1 MTVRKI
7 AEVKLGEAL
16 TLDPRGTGRF
26 LVRIIDEGE
35 GSSAVY
41 PASALEAAAS
51 ARIFPAGT
59 HMYLDHAP
67 DSRRGV
73 HGERSIRDLASV
85 LTSDAVYDPT
95 SRALVGEAQAVAGWE
110 HTLEGLAPHVG
121 LSISGLAEVEPPAEQ
136 GGKPIVTQLLAAE
149 SVDWVVK
156 AGRGGAV
163 LAILESAPASEAA
176 TDDRRDQLQRAVRA
190 TYPPNDDA
198 WTGVRDFDD
207 SARTVWFHADNT
219 LWQQPYEVAADDLS
233 ITLTGTRLEVRAVTQ
248 FVPAHSAGV
257 ATTESPK
264 EELMP
269 EITQAELDALNTR
282 AIDAEKRAETAE
294 AALAEAE
301 KAKRT
306 TEARKAAAAKVA
318 EAAKDLPDSM
328 VARITATVEAQVGE
342 TLPDDIDQTVTAA
355 VEAERQYLA
364 SITESSRLTGF
375 GATTTTES
383 APRARRTHNAFGREI
398 KES

>member
-1 MTVRKI
+1 MTVRKLT
-7 AEVKLGEAL
+7 EVKLGEAL

-41 PASALEAAAS
+41 PAAALEAAAA
-51 ARIFPAGT
+51 ARVFPAGT

-121 LSISGLAEVEPPAEQ
+121 LSISGLAEVEPPTEQ

-190 TYPPNDDA
+190 TYPPTNDDS
-198 WTGVRDFDD
+198 WVGVRDFDD
-207 SARTVWFHADNT
+207 SARTVWFHAENT

-248 FVPAHSAGV
+248 FVPVSSTAGV
-257 ATTESPK
+257 TEGNTTTK
-264 EELMP
+264 EESMP
-269 EITQAELDALNTR
+269 EISQAELDALHNQLTAANER
-282 AIDAEKRAETAE
+282 AEAAEAKIAEAAAATIKATNAARITEATKDLPEQMAARIASLFAGRADEVTEADLTAAVDAEKAY
-294 AALAEAE
+294 ALS
-301 KAKRT
+301 
-306 TEARKAAAAKVA
+306 
-318 EAAKDLPDSM
+318 L
-328 VARITATVEAQVGE
+328 
-342 TLPDDIDQTVTAA
+342 
-355 VEAERQYLA
+355 
-364 SITESSRLTGF
+364 TESGRLTGF
-375 GATTTTES
+375 GATKTDTAQTVES
-383 APRARRTHNAFGREI
+383 RGTYTNAFGRTIE
-398 KES
+398 EN

>member
-7 AEVKLGEAL
+7 AEVKHGEAL

-41 PASALEAAAS
+41 PAAALEAAAS

-85 LTSDAVYDPT
+85 LTSDAVYDTT

-190 TYPPNDDA
+190 TYPPTDDDT

-207 SARTVWFHADNT
+207 IARTVWFHADNT

-233 ITLTGTRLEVRAVTQ
+233 VTLTGTRLEVRAVTQ
-248 FVPAHSAGV
+248 FVPVSSTAGV
-257 ATTESPK
+257 TEGNTTTK
-264 EELMP
+264 EESMP
-269 EITQAELDALNTR
+269 EISQAELDALHNQLAAANERAEAAEAKIAEAAAATIKATNTAR
-282 AIDAEKRAETAE
+282 ITEATKDLPEQMATRIANLFAGRTDEVTEADLTAAVDAEKSY
-294 AALAEAE
+294 ALS
-301 KAKRT
+301 
-306 TEARKAAAAKVA
+306 
-318 EAAKDLPDSM
+318 L
-328 VARITATVEAQVGE
+328 
-342 TLPDDIDQTVTAA
+342 
-355 VEAERQYLA
+355 
-364 SITESSRLTGF
+364 TESGRLTGF
-375 GATTTTES
+375 GATTTDTAPVVES
-383 APRARRTHNAFGREI
+383 RGTYTNAFGRTIE
-398 KES
+398 EN

>member
-7 AEVKLGEAL
+7 AEVKHGEAL

-41 PASALEAAAS
+41 PAAALQKAAEERVFA
-51 ARIFPAGT
+51 AGT

-121 LSISGLAEVEPPAEQ
+121 LSISGLAEVEPPADQ

-163 LAILESAPASEAA
+163 MAILESAGHASEAA
-176 TDDRRDQLQRAVRA
+176 DETPQ
-190 TYPPNDDA
+190 
-198 WTGVRDFDD
+198 
-207 SARTVWFHADNT
+207 
-219 LWQQPYEVAADDLS
+219 
-233 ITLTGTRLEVRAVTQ
+233 I
-248 FVPAHSAGV
+248 VPEANSAGV
-257 ATTESPK
+257 TTSDEP
-264 EELMP
+264 EEVTMSDTLK
-269 EITQAELDALNTR
+269 AELEQIREQLATVTAERDEANAKLAEAAAATITATNTARITEATKDLPEQMATRIASLFAGR
-282 AIDAEKRAETAE
+282 ADEVTEADLTAAVDAEKSY
-294 AALAEAE
+294 ALS
-301 KAKRT
+301 
-306 TEARKAAAAKVA
+306 
-318 EAAKDLPDSM
+318 L
-328 VARITATVEAQVGE
+328 
-342 TLPDDIDQTVTAA
+342 
-355 VEAERQYLA
+355 
-364 SITESSRLTGF
+364 TESGRLTGF
-375 GATTTTES
+375 GATTTDTAPVVES
-383 APRARRTHNAFGREI
+383 RGTYTNAFGRTIE
-398 KES
+398 EN

>member
-7 AEVKLGEAL
+7 AEVKHGEAL

-41 PASALEAAAS
+41 PAAALEAAAS

-190 TYPPNDDA
+190 TYPPTDDDT

-233 ITLTGTRLEVRAVTQ
+233 VTLTGTRLEVRAVTQ
-248 FVPAHSAGV
+248 FVPVSSTAGV
-257 ATTESPK
+257 TEGNTTTK
-264 EELMP
+264 EESMP
-269 EITQAELDALNTR
+269 EISQAELDALHNQLAAANERAEAAEAKIAEAAAATIKATNTAR
-282 AIDAEKRAETAE
+282 ITEATKDLPEQMATRIANLFAGRTDEVTEADLTAAVDAEKSY
-294 AALAEAE
+294 ALS
-301 KAKRT
+301 
-306 TEARKAAAAKVA
+306 
-318 EAAKDLPDSM
+318 L
-328 VARITATVEAQVGE
+328 
-342 TLPDDIDQTVTAA
+342 
-355 VEAERQYLA
+355 
-364 SITESSRLTGF
+364 TESGRLTGF
-375 GATTTTES
+375 GATKTDTAPVVES
-383 APRARRTHNAFGREI
+383 RGTYTNAFGRTIE
-398 KES
+398 EN

>member
-1 MTVRKI
+1 MSVRKI

-41 PASALEAAAS
+41 PAAALEAAAS
-51 ARIFPAGT
+51 ARVFPAGT

-95 SRALVGEAQAVAGWE
+95 SRALVGEAQAIAGWE
-110 HTLEGLAPHVG
+110 ATLENLAPHVG
-121 LSISGLAEVEPPAEQ
+121 LSISGLAEVEPSAEP
-136 GGKPIVTQLLAAE
+136 GGKPVVSTLLAAE

-163 LAILESAPASEAA
+163 LSILESAPASEAA
-176 TDDRRDQLQRAVRA
+176 TDDRREQLQRAVRA
-190 TYPPNDDA
+190 TYPPNDDT

-207 SARTVWFHADNT
+207 VARTVWFHADNT

-233 ITLTGTRLEVRAVTQ
+233 VTLTGTRLEVRAVTQ
-248 FVPAHSAGV
+248 FVPASSTAGV
-257 ATTESPK
+257 VSESF
-264 EELMP
+264 EEENMP
-269 EITQAELDALNTR
+269 TIDQAELDRLHEQAAQLE
-282 AIDAEKRAETAE
+282 AITKERDDANAKLAE
-294 AALAEAE
+294 AAAATI
-301 KAKRT
+301 KATNTARI
-306 TEARKAAAAKVA
+306 TEAT
-318 EAAKDLPDSM
+318 KDLPEQ
-328 VARITATVEAQVGE
+328 VAARVSAQFEARTDE
-342 TLPDDIDQTVTAA
+342 VT
-355 VEAERQYLA
+355 EAEVTQAKDAEVAYLA
-364 SITESSRLTGF
+364 ALTESGRLTGF
-375 GATTTTES
+375 GATKTDTAPVVES
-383 APRARRTHNAFGREI
+383 RGTYTNAFGRTIE
-398 KES
+398 EN

>member
-7 AEVKLGEAL
+7 AEVKHGEAL

-41 PASALEAAAS
+41 PAAALEAAAS

-85 LTSDAVYDPT
+85 LTSDAVYDPA

-190 TYPPNDDA
+190 TYPPTDDDT

-233 ITLTGTRLEVRAVTQ
+233 VTLTGTRLEVRAVTQ
-248 FVPAHSAGV
+248 FVPVSSTAGV
-257 ATTESPK
+257 TEGNTTTK
-264 EELMP
+264 EESMP
-269 EITQAELDALNTR
+269 EISQAELDALHNQLAAANERAEAAEAKIAEAAAATIKATNTAR
-282 AIDAEKRAETAE
+282 ITEATKDLPEQMATRIANLFAGRTDEVTEADLTAAVDAEKSY
-294 AALAEAE
+294 ALS
-301 KAKRT
+301 
-306 TEARKAAAAKVA
+306 
-318 EAAKDLPDSM
+318 L
-328 VARITATVEAQVGE
+328 
-342 TLPDDIDQTVTAA
+342 
-355 VEAERQYLA
+355 
-364 SITESSRLTGF
+364 TESGRLTGF
-375 GATTTTES
+375 GATKTDTAPVVES
-383 APRARRTHNAFGREI
+383 RGTYTNAFGRTI
-398 KES
+398 KEN

>member
-1 MTVRKI
+1 MTVRTLS
-7 AEVKLGEAL
+7 EVRLGETL
-16 TLDPRGTGRF
+16 SLDPRGTGKF

-35 GSSAVY
+35 GSSAIY
-41 PASALEAAAS
+41 TREALQRAVGRHFA
-51 ARIFPAGT
+51 AGT

-73 HGERSIRDLASV
+73 HGERSVRDLASV
-85 LTSDAVYDPT
+85 LTTDAYYSDDG
-95 SRALVGEAQAVAGWE
+95 ALVAEAQALPGYEA
-110 HTLEGLAPHVG
+110 TLEALAPHVG
-121 LSISGLAEVEPPAEQ
+121 LSISAVAEVDPPTTP
-136 GGKPIVTQLLAAE
+136 GGKPTVSQFLAVE

-156 AGRGGAV
+156 AGRGGKV
-163 LAILESAPASEAA
+163 MAILESAGTPTIEATA
-176 TDDRRDQLQRAVRA
+176 NERRDQLSAAVRA
-190 TYPPNDDA
+190 AYASGPDEYA
-198 WTGVRDFDD
+198 WVRDFDD
-207 SARTVWFHADNT
+207 NAVVFEFGDQLYS
-219 LWQQPYEVAADDLS
+219 QPYTVTDDDLTA
-233 ITLTGTRLEVRAVTQ
+233 TLTGQRTEVRAVTQ
-248 FVPAHSAGV
+248 YVPAHSAGV

-282 AIDAEKRAETAE
+282 ATDAEKRAETAE

>member
-7 AEVKLGEAL
+7 AEVKHGEAL

-41 PASALEAAAS
+41 PAAALEAAAS

-163 LAILESAPASEAA
+163 LAILESAGTPTIEATA
-176 TDDRRDQLQRAVRA
+176 NERRDQLSSAVRA
-190 TYPPNDDA
+190 TYASGPDEYA
-198 WTGVRDFDD
+198 WVRDFDD
-207 SARTVWFHADNT
+207 DTVVFELGDQ
-219 LWQQPYEVAADDLS
+219 LYSQPYTVTDDDLTV
-233 ITLTGTRLEVRAVTQ
+233 TLTGQRTEVRAVTQ
-248 FVPAHSAGV
+248 YVPAHSAGV

-282 AIDAEKRAETAE
+282 ATDAEKRAETAE

>member
-1 MTVRKI
+1 MPVRKLT
-7 AEVKLGEAL
+7 EVKLGEAL

-41 PASALEAAAS
+41 PAAALEAAAA
-51 ARIFPAGT
+51 ARVFPAGT

-95 SRALVGEAQAVAGWE
+95 SRALVGEAQAIAGWE
-110 HTLEGLAPHVG
+110 ATLENLAPHVG
-121 LSISGLAEVEPPAEQ
+121 LSISGLAEVEPPSEP
-136 GGKPIVTQLLAAE
+136 GGKPVVSTLLAAE

-176 TDDRRDQLQRAVRA
+176 TDDRREQLQRAVRA
-190 TYPPNDDA
+190 AYPPNDDT

-248 FVPAHSAGV
+248 FVPVSSTAGV
-257 ATTESPK
+257 TEGNTTTK
-264 EELMP
+264 EESMP
-269 EITQAELDALNTR
+269 EISQAELDALHNQLAAANERAEAAEAKIAEAAAATIKATNTARITEATKDLPEQMATRIASLFAGR
-282 AIDAEKRAETAE
+282 ADEVTEADLTAAVDAEKSY
-294 AALAEAE
+294 ALS
-301 KAKRT
+301 
-306 TEARKAAAAKVA
+306 
-318 EAAKDLPDSM
+318 L
-328 VARITATVEAQVGE
+328 
-342 TLPDDIDQTVTAA
+342 
-355 VEAERQYLA
+355 
-364 SITESSRLTGF
+364 TESGRLTGF
-375 GATTTTES
+375 GATTTDT
-383 APRARRTHNAFGREI
+383 APTVEARGTYTNAFGRTIE
-398 KES
+398 EN

>member
-7 AEVKLGEAL
+7 AEVKHGEAL

-41 PASALEAAAS
+41 PAAALEAAAS

-85 LTSDAVYDPT
+85 LTSDAVYDTT

-190 TYPPNDDA
+190 TYPPTDDDT

-207 SARTVWFHADNT
+207 IARTVWFHADNT

-233 ITLTGTRLEVRAVTQ
+233 VTLTGTRLEVRAVTQ
-248 FVPAHSAGV
+248 FVPVSSTAGV
-257 ATTESPK
+257 TEGNTTTK
-264 EELMP
+264 EEPMP
-269 EITQAELDALNTR
+269 EISQAELDALHNQLTAANERAEAAEAKIAEAAAATIKATNTARITEATKDLPEQMATRIANLFAGR
-282 AIDAEKRAETAE
+282 ADEVTEADLTAAVDAEKSY
-294 AALAEAE
+294 ALS
-301 KAKRT
+301 
-306 TEARKAAAAKVA
+306 
-318 EAAKDLPDSM
+318 L
-328 VARITATVEAQVGE
+328 
-342 TLPDDIDQTVTAA
+342 
-355 VEAERQYLA
+355 
-364 SITESSRLTGF
+364 TESGRLTGF
-375 GATTTTES
+375 GATTTDTTPVVES
-383 APRARRTHNAFGREI
+383 RGTYTNAFGRTI
-398 KES
+398 KEN

>member
-7 AEVKLGEAL
+7 AEVKHGEAL

-41 PASALEAAAS
+41 PAAALQKAAAERVF
-51 ARIFPAGT
+51 AAGT

-121 LSISGLAEVEPPAEQ
+121 LSISALAEVEPPTST
-136 GGKPIVTQLLAAE
+136 GGKPVVTQILAAE

-163 LAILESAPASEAA
+163 LAVLESA
-176 TDDRRDQLQRAVRA
+176 
-190 TYPPNDDA
+190 
-198 WTGVRDFDD
+198 GV
-207 SARTVWFHADNT
+207 
-219 LWQQPYEVAADDLS
+219 
-233 ITLTGTRLEVRAVTQ
+233 
-248 FVPAHSAGV
+248 
-257 ATTESPK
+257 
-264 EELMP
+264 
-269 EITQAELDALNTR
+269 
-282 AIDAEKRAETAE
+282 
-294 AALAEAE
+294 
-301 KAKRT
+301 T
-306 TEARKAAAAKVA
+306 TEASSNERREQCLKLAL
-318 EAAKDLPDSM
+318 LPCKLIS
-328 VARITATVEAQVGE
+328 
-342 TLPDDIDQTVTAA
+342 
-355 VEAERQYLA
+355 
-364 SITESSRLTGF
+364 
-375 GATTTTES
+375 
-383 APRARRTHNAFGREI
+383 
-398 KES
+398 

>member
-1 MTVRKI
+1 MTVRKLT
-7 AEVKLGEAL
+7 EVKLGEAL
-16 TLDPRGTGRF
+16 ILDPRGTGRF

-41 PASALEAAAS
+41 PAAALEAAAA
-51 ARIFPAGT
+51 ARVFPAGT

-121 LSISGLAEVEPPAEQ
+121 LSISGLAEVEPPAER

-163 LAILESAPASEAA
+163 LAIIESAPASEAA

-190 TYPPNDDA
+190 TYQPTNDDS
-198 WTGVRDFDD
+198 WVGVRDFDD

-248 FVPAHSAGV
+248 FVPVSSTAGV
-257 ATTESPK
+257 TEGNTTTK
-264 EELMP
+264 EESMP
-269 EITQAELDALNTR
+269 EISQAELDALHNQLTAANERAEAAEAKIAEAAAATIKATNTARITEATKDLPEQMATRIASLFAGR
-282 AIDAEKRAETAE
+282 ADEVTEADLTAAVDAEKAY
-294 AALAEAE
+294 ALS
-301 KAKRT
+301 
-306 TEARKAAAAKVA
+306 
-318 EAAKDLPDSM
+318 L
-328 VARITATVEAQVGE
+328 
-342 TLPDDIDQTVTAA
+342 
-355 VEAERQYLA
+355 
-364 SITESSRLTGF
+364 TESGRLTGF
-375 GATTTTES
+375 GATKTDTAQTVES
-383 APRARRTHNAFGREI
+383 RGTYTNAFGRTIE
-398 KES
+398 EN

>member
-1 MTVRKI
+1 MTVRKLT
-7 AEVKLGEAL
+7 EVKLGEAL

-35 GSSAVY
+35 GSSADY
-41 PASALEAAAS
+41 PASAREAAAS

-110 HTLEGLAPHVG
+110 RTLEGLAPHVG

-163 LAILESAPASEAA
+163 LSILESAPASEAA
-176 TDDRRDQLQRAVRA
+176 TDDRREQLQRAVRA
-190 TYPPNDDA
+190 TYPPNDDT

-207 SARTVWFHADNT
+207 VARTVWFHADNA

-233 ITLTGTRLEVRAVTQ
+233 VTLTGTRLEVRAVTQ
-248 FVPAHSAGV
+248 FVPVSSTAGV
-257 ATTESPK
+257 VSESF
-264 EELMP
+264 EEENMP
-269 EITQAELDALNTR
+269 TIDQAELDRLHEQAAQLE
-282 AIDAEKRAETAE
+282 AITKERDEANAKLAE
-294 AALAEAE
+294 AAAATI
-301 KAKRT
+301 KATNTARI
-306 TEARKAAAAKVA
+306 TEAT
-318 EAAKDLPDSM
+318 KDLPEQ
-328 VARITATVEAQVGE
+328 VAARVSNLFEARTDE
-342 TLPDDIDQTVTAA
+342 VT
-355 VEAERQYLA
+355 EAEVTQAKDAEVAYLA
-364 SITESSRLTGF
+364 ALTESGRLTGF
-375 GATTTTES
+375 GATKTDTAPVVES
-383 APRARRTHNAFGREI
+383 RGTYTNAFGRTIE
-398 KES
+398 EN

>member
-1 MTVRKI
+1 MTVRTLS
-7 AEVKLGEAL
+7 EVRLGETL
-16 TLDPRGTGRF
+16 SLDPRGTGKV

-35 GSSAVY
+35 GSSAIY
-41 PASALEAAAS
+41 TREALQRAVGRHFA
-51 ARIFPAGT
+51 AGT

-73 HGERSIRDLASV
+73 HGERSVRDLASV
-85 LTSDAVYDPT
+85 LTTDAYYSDDG
-95 SRALVGEAQAVAGWE
+95 ALVAEAQALPGYEA
-110 HTLEGLAPHVG
+110 TLEALAPHVG
-121 LSISGLAEVEPPAEQ
+121 LSISAVAEVDPPTTP
-136 GGKPIVTQLLAAE
+136 GGKPIVSQFLAVE

-156 AGRGGAV
+156 AGRGGKV
-163 LAILESAPASEAA
+163 MAILESAGMPTIEATA
-176 TDDRRDQLQRAVRA
+176 NERRDQLSAAVRA
-190 TYPPNDDA
+190 AYASGPDEYA
-198 WTGVRDFDD
+198 WVRDFDD
-207 SARTVWFHADNT
+207 TAVVFELADK
-219 LWQQPYEVAADDLS
+219 LYSQPYTVTDDDLTV
-233 ITLTGTRLEVRAVTQ
+233 TLTGQRTEVRAVTQ
-248 FVPAHSAGV
+248 YVPAHSAGV

-282 AIDAEKRAETAE
+282 ATDAEKRAETAE

>member
-1 MTVRKI
+1 MTVRTLS
-7 AEVKLGEAL
+7 EVRLGETTL
-16 TLDPRGTGRF
+16 SLDPRGTGKF

-35 GSSAVY
+35 GSSAIY
-41 PASALEAAAS
+41 TREALQRAVGRHFA
-51 ARIFPAGT
+51 AGT
-59 HMYLDHAP
+59 HMYLDHA
-67 DSRRGV
+67 DGGRRGV
-73 HGERSIRDLASV
+73 HGERSVRDLASV
-85 LTSDAVYDPT
+85 LTTDAYYSDDG
-95 SRALVGEAQAVAGWE
+95 ALVAEAQALPGYEA
-110 HTLEGLAPHVG
+110 TLEALAPHVG
-121 LSISGLAEVEPPAEQ
+121 LSISAVAEVDPPTTP
-136 GGKPIVTQLLAAE
+136 GGKPTVSQFLAVE

-156 AGRGGAV
+156 AGRGGKV
-163 LAILESAPASEAA
+163 MAILESAGTPTIEATA
-176 TDDRRDQLQRAVRA
+176 NERRDQLSAAVRA
-190 TYPPNDDA
+190 AYASGPDEYA
-198 WTGVRDFDD
+198 WVRDFDD
-207 SARTVWFHADNT
+207 DVVVFELADQ
-219 LWQQPYEVAADDLS
+219 LYSQPYTVTDDDLTV
-233 ITLTGTRLEVRAVTQ
+233 TLTGQRTEVRAVTQ
-248 FVPAHSAGV
+248 YVPAHSAGV

-282 AIDAEKRAETAE
+282 ATDAEKRAETAE

-301 KAKRT
+301 MAKRT

>member
-41 PASALEAAAS
+41 PAAALEAAAS

-121 LSISGLAEVEPPAEQ
+121 LSISGLAEVEPPADQ

-190 TYPPNDDA
+190 TYPPTNDDT

-207 SARTVWFHADNT
+207 SARTVWFHADDT

-248 FVPAHSAGV
+248 FVPVSSTAGV
-257 ATTESPK
+257 TEGNTTTK
-264 EELMP
+264 EESVP
-269 EITQAELDALNTR
+269 EISQAELDALHDQLAAANEKAEAAEAKIAEAAAATIKATNTARITEATKDLPEQMATRIADLFAGR
-282 AIDAEKRAETAE
+282 ADEVAEADLAAAVDAEKAY
-294 AALAEAE
+294 ALS
-301 KAKRT
+301 
-306 TEARKAAAAKVA
+306 
-318 EAAKDLPDSM
+318 LS
-328 VARITATVEAQVGE
+328 
-342 TLPDDIDQTVTAA
+342 
-355 VEAERQYLA
+355 
-364 SITESSRLTGF
+364 ESGRLTGF
-375 GATTTTES
+375 GATTTDTAPVVES
-383 APRARRTHNAFGREI
+383 RGTYTNAFGRTIE
-398 KES
+398 EN

>member
-1 MTVRKI
+1 MTVRKLT
-7 AEVKLGEAL
+7 EVKLGEAL

-41 PASALEAAAS
+41 PAAALQKAAEE
-51 ARIFPAGT
+51 RVFPAGT

-85 LTSDAVYDPT
+85 LTSNAVYDPT
-95 SRALVGEAQAVAGWE
+95 SRALVAEAQAVAGWE
-110 HTLEGLAPHVG
+110 RTLEGLAPHVG
-121 LSISGLAEVEPPAEQ
+121 MSISGLAEVEPPAEQ

-163 LAILESAPASEAA
+163 LAILESAPIVEAA
-176 TDDRRDQLQRAVRA
+176 SDDRREQLQRAVRA
-190 TYPPNDDA
+190 TYPPTNDDT

-207 SARTVWFHADNT
+207 VARTVWFHADNA

-248 FVPAHSAGV
+248 FVPASSTAGV
-257 ATTESPK
+257 VSESF
-264 EELMP
+264 EEENMP
-269 EITQAELDALNTR
+269 TIDQAELDRLHEQAAQLE
-282 AIDAEKRAETAE
+282 AITKERDEANAKLAE
-294 AALAEAE
+294 AAAVTI
-301 KAKRT
+301 KATNTARI
-306 TEARKAAAAKVA
+306 TEAT
-318 EAAKDLPDSM
+318 KDLPEQ
-328 VARITATVEAQVGE
+328 VAARVAAQFEARTDE
-342 TLPDDIDQTVTAA
+342 VT
-355 VEAERQYLA
+355 EAEVTQAKDAEVAYLA
-364 SITESSRLTGF
+364 ALTESGRLTGF
-375 GATTTTES
+375 GATKTDTAPVVES
-383 APRARRTHNAFGREI
+383 RGTYTNAFGRTIE
-398 KES
+398 EN

>member
-1 MTVRKI
+1 MTVRKLT
-7 AEVKLGEAL
+7 EVKLGEAL

-41 PASALEAAAS
+41 PAAALEAAAA
-51 ARIFPAGT
+51 ARVFPAGT

-73 HGERSIRDLASV
+73 YGERSIRDLASV

-110 HTLEGLAPHVG
+110 ATLEGLAPHVG
-121 LSISGLAEVEPPAEQ
+121 LSISGLAEVDPPAEQ

-190 TYPPNDDA
+190 TYPPTNDDS
-198 WTGVRDFDD
+198 WVGVRDFDD
-207 SARTVWFHADNT
+207 SARIVWFHADNT

-248 FVPAHSAGV
+248 FVPVSSTAGV
-257 ATTESPK
+257 TEGNTTTK
-264 EELMP
+264 EESMP
-269 EITQAELDALNTR
+269 EISQAELDALHDQLTAANERAEAAEAKIAEAAAATIKATNTARITEATKDLPEQMATRIASLFAGR
-282 AIDAEKRAETAE
+282 ADEVTEADLTAAVDAEKAY
-294 AALAEAE
+294 ALS
-301 KAKRT
+301 
-306 TEARKAAAAKVA
+306 
-318 EAAKDLPDSM
+318 L
-328 VARITATVEAQVGE
+328 
-342 TLPDDIDQTVTAA
+342 
-355 VEAERQYLA
+355 
-364 SITESSRLTGF
+364 TESGRLTGF
-375 GATTTTES
+375 GATKTDTAPTVES
-383 APRARRTHNAFGREI
+383 RGTYTNAFGRTIE
-398 KES
+398 EN

>member
-41 PASALEAAAS
+41 PAAALEAAAS

-85 LTSDAVYDPT
+85 LTSDAVYDPN

-110 HTLEGLAPHVG
+110 RTLEGLAPHVG
-121 LSISGLAEVEPPAEQ
+121 LSISGLAEVEPPADL

-190 TYPPNDDA
+190 TYPPTSDDT

-219 LWQQPYEVAADDLS
+219 LWQQPYEVAADDLTV
-233 ITLTGTRLEVRAVTQ
+233 TLTGTRLEVRAVTQ
-248 FVPAHSAGV
+248 FVPVSSTAGV
-257 ATTESPK
+257 TEGNTTTK
-264 EELMP
+264 EESMP
-269 EITQAELDALNTR
+269 EISQAELDALHNQLAAANERAEAAEAKIAEAAAATIKATNTARITEATKDLPEQMATRIANLFAGR
-282 AIDAEKRAETAE
+282 ADEVTEADLTAAVDAEKAY
-294 AALAEAE
+294 ALS
-301 KAKRT
+301 
-306 TEARKAAAAKVA
+306 
-318 EAAKDLPDSM
+318 L
-328 VARITATVEAQVGE
+328 
-342 TLPDDIDQTVTAA
+342 
-355 VEAERQYLA
+355 
-364 SITESSRLTGF
+364 TESGRLTGF
-375 GATTTTES
+375 GATKTDTAQTVES
-383 APRARRTHNAFGREI
+383 RGTYTNAFGRTIE
-398 KES
+398 EN

>member
-35 GSSAVY
+35 GSTAVY
-41 PASALEAAAS
+41 PAAALEATAS

-67 DSRRGV
+67 ESRRGV

-110 HTLEGLAPHVG
+110 RTLEGLAPHVG

-163 LAILESAPASEAA
+163 LAILESAPIVEAA
-176 TDDRRDQLQRAVRA
+176 TDDRREQLQRAVRA
-190 TYPPNDDA
+190 TYPPTNDDT

-207 SARTVWFHADNT
+207 VARTVWFHADNA

-233 ITLTGTRLEVRAVTQ
+233 VTLTGTRLEVRAVTQ
-248 FVPAHSAGV
+248 FVPASSTAGV
-257 ATTESPK
+257 VSESF
-264 EELMP
+264 EEENMP
-269 EITQAELDALNTR
+269 TIDQAELDRLHEQAAQLEVITKERDEANAKLAEAAAATIKATNTAR
-282 AIDAEKRAETAE
+282 ITEATKDLPEQVAARVAAQFEARTDEVTEADLAAAVDAEKAY
-294 AALAEAE
+294 ALS
-301 KAKRT
+301 
-306 TEARKAAAAKVA
+306 
-318 EAAKDLPDSM
+318 L
-328 VARITATVEAQVGE
+328 
-342 TLPDDIDQTVTAA
+342 
-355 VEAERQYLA
+355 
-364 SITESSRLTGF
+364 TESGRLTGF
-375 GATTTTES
+375 GDTTTDTAPES
-383 APRARRTHNAFGREI
+383 RGTYTNAFGRTIE
-398 KES
+398 EN

>member
-41 PASALEAAAS
+41 PAAALEAAAA
-51 ARIFPAGT
+51 ARVFPAGT

-176 TDDRRDQLQRAVRA
+176 TDDRRDQLQLAIRA
-190 TYPPNDDA
+190 TYPPTSDDS
-198 WTGVRDFDD
+198 WVGVRDFDD

-248 FVPAHSAGV
+248 FVPVSSTAGV
-257 ATTESPK
+257 TEGNTTTK
-264 EELMP
+264 EESMP
-269 EITQAELDALNTR
+269 EISQAELDALHNQLAAANERAEAAEAKIAEAAAATIKATNTARITEATKDLPEQMATRIANLFAGR
-282 AIDAEKRAETAE
+282 ADEVTEADLAAAVDAEKAY
-294 AALAEAE
+294 ALS
-301 KAKRT
+301 
-306 TEARKAAAAKVA
+306 
-318 EAAKDLPDSM
+318 L
-328 VARITATVEAQVGE
+328 
-342 TLPDDIDQTVTAA
+342 
-355 VEAERQYLA
+355 
-364 SITESSRLTGF
+364 TESGRLTGF
-375 GATTTTES
+375 GATKTDTAQTVES
-383 APRARRTHNAFGREI
+383 RGTYTNAFGRTIE
-398 KES
+398 EN

>member
-41 PASALEAAAS
+41 PAAALEAAAS

-85 LTSDAVYDPT
+85 LTSDAVYDPN

-121 LSISGLAEVEPPAEQ
+121 LSISGLAEVEPPADL

-190 TYPPNDDA
+190 TYPPTSDDT

-207 SARTVWFHADNT
+207 SARTVWFHADNA
-219 LWQQPYEVAADDLS
+219 LWQQPYEVAADDLTV
-233 ITLTGTRLEVRAVTQ
+233 TLTGTRLEVRAVTQ
-248 FVPAHSAGV
+248 FVPVSSTAGV
-257 ATTESPK
+257 TEGNTTTK
-264 EELMP
+264 EESMP
-269 EITQAELDALNTR
+269 EISQAELDALHNQLAAANERAEAAEAKIAEAAAATIKATNTARITEATKDLPEQMATRIANLFAGR
-282 AIDAEKRAETAE
+282 ADEVTEADLTAAVDAEKAY
-294 AALAEAE
+294 ALS
-301 KAKRT
+301 
-306 TEARKAAAAKVA
+306 
-318 EAAKDLPDSM
+318 L
-328 VARITATVEAQVGE
+328 
-342 TLPDDIDQTVTAA
+342 
-355 VEAERQYLA
+355 
-364 SITESSRLTGF
+364 TESGRLTGF
-375 GATTTTES
+375 GATKTDTAQTVES
-383 APRARRTHNAFGREI
+383 RGTYTNAFGRTIE
-398 KES
+398 EN

>member
-41 PASALEAAAS
+41 PAAALEAAAS

-85 LTSDAVYDPT
+85 LTSDAVYDPN

-110 HTLEGLAPHVG
+110 RTLEGLAPHVG
-121 LSISGLAEVEPPAEQ
+121 LSISGLAEVEPPADL

-176 TDDRRDQLQRAVRA
+176 TDDRREQLQRAVRA
-190 TYPPNDDA
+190 TYPPTSDDT

-219 LWQQPYEVAADDLS
+219 LWQQPYEVAADDLTV
-233 ITLTGTRLEVRAVTQ
+233 TLTGTRLEVRAVTQ
-248 FVPAHSAGV
+248 FVPVSSTAGV
-257 ATTESPK
+257 TEGNTTTK
-264 EELMP
+264 EESMP
-269 EITQAELDALNTR
+269 EISQAELDALHNQLAAANERAEAAEAKIAEAAAATIKATNTARITEATKDLPEQMATRIANLFAGR
-282 AIDAEKRAETAE
+282 ADEVTEADLTAAVDAEKAY
-294 AALAEAE
+294 ALS
-301 KAKRT
+301 
-306 TEARKAAAAKVA
+306 
-318 EAAKDLPDSM
+318 L
-328 VARITATVEAQVGE
+328 
-342 TLPDDIDQTVTAA
+342 
-355 VEAERQYLA
+355 
-364 SITESSRLTGF
+364 TESGRLTGF
-375 GATTTTES
+375 GATKTDTAQTVES
-383 APRARRTHNAFGREI
+383 RGTYTNAFGRTIE
-398 KES
+398 EN

>member
-7 AEVKLGEAL
+7 AEVKHGEAL

-26 LVRIIDEGE
+26 LVRILDEGE

-41 PASALEAAAS
+41 PAAALEAAAS
-51 ARIFPAGT
+51 ARVFPAGT

-95 SRALVGEAQAVAGWE
+95 SRALVGEAQAIAGWE
-110 HTLEGLAPHVG
+110 ATLENLAPHVG

-190 TYPPNDDA
+190 TYPTASDDS
-198 WTGVRDFDD
+198 WVGVRDFDD

-233 ITLTGTRLEVRAVTQ
+233 VTLTGTRLEVRAVTQ
-248 FVPAHSAGV
+248 FVPVSSTAGV
-257 ATTESPK
+257 TEGNTTTK
-264 EELMP
+264 EESMP
-269 EITQAELDALNTR
+269 EISQAELDALHNQLAAANERAEAAEAKIAEAAAATIKATNTARITEATKDLPEQMATRIASLFAGR
-282 AIDAEKRAETAE
+282 ADEVTEADLAAAVDAEKSY
-294 AALAEAE
+294 ALS
-301 KAKRT
+301 
-306 TEARKAAAAKVA
+306 
-318 EAAKDLPDSM
+318 L
-328 VARITATVEAQVGE
+328 
-342 TLPDDIDQTVTAA
+342 
-355 VEAERQYLA
+355 
-364 SITESSRLTGF
+364 TESGRLTGF
-375 GATTTTES
+375 GATTTDTAPVVES
-383 APRARRTHNAFGREI
+383 RGTYTNAFGRTIE
-398 KES
+398 EN